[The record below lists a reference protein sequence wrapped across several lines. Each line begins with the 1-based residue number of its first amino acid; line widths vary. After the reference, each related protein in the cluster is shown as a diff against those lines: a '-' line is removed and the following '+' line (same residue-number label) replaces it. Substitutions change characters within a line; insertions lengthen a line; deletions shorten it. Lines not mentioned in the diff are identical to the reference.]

1 MKLPLEEYE
10 ELVDRVRD
18 RIRLH
23 VPPGSVVLVA
33 SKGDEALVRLD
44 GYRAWHFPQTETGVY
59 AGHYP
64 ADSAA
69 AIGHLTDL
77 RSCGAQYLV
86 FPWTARWWL
95 DHYADLARHLNTVHA
110 SLVADDG
117 VCLIFELCEVAAS
130 EADGEASDAGHPETA
145 AGRSEQIDATPAT
158 PLRLVAPTAAPPTR
172 ILTILARFGT
182 DQYPRA
188 EQEIDEIFQRQLP
201 DVQRTVIVVD
211 NALPPHF
218 VEQRPNGALIGG
230 DNRARE
236 FSAFDRALDFVDRSI
251 WSYDLVHFATSAF
264 RTLYV
269 AYLDRF
275 EAEVLGAIN
284 GRPVCLGH
292 VDCYNEPIEV
302 LTYRSQHWVRSC
314 FFFLPPTEV
323 RALGR
328 FGFVSDGRRLFSGDP
343 DAPFRLDAPISPNY
357 RDYILNWL
365 AGADIG
371 QGVTW
376 HSGFALGLDT
386 LPAFEH
392 KAISILNEQ
401 LLGIRLRALGCSVID
416 VTWLWTQLRRQN
428 ATAAIPWSASWQE
441 QLANREA
448 DALRVPSQ
456 PSAAFSTV

>member
-1 MKLPLEEYE
+1 
-10 ELVDRVRD
+10 
-18 RIRLH
+18 
-23 VPPGSVVLVA
+23 
-33 SKGDEALVRLD
+33 
-44 GYRAWHFPQTETGVY
+44 
-59 AGHYP
+59 
-64 ADSAA
+64 
-69 AIGHLTDL
+69 
-77 RSCGAQYLV
+77 
-86 FPWTARWWL
+86 
-95 DHYADLARHLNTVHA
+95 
-110 SLVADDG
+110 VADDG

-130 EADGEASDAGHPETA
+130 GRTA
-145 AGRSEQIDATPAT
+145 RQATPAAQRL
-158 PLRLVAPTAAPPTR
+158 PLDDPNRSTR
-172 ILTILARFGT
+172 RRRRRSGWWRRRRRHHADLTILARFGT

-218 VEQRPNGALIGG
+218 VEPRPNGALIGG

-264 RTLYV
+264 STLYV

-302 LTYRSQHWVRSC
+302 MTYRSQHWVRSC

-328 FGFVSDGRRLFSGDP
+328 FAFISDGRRLFSGDP

-357 RDYILNWL
+357 RDYILHWL

-376 HSGFALGLDT
+376 HSGFALRLDT

-392 KAISILNEQ
+392 KAMSMLNEQ
-401 LLGIRLRALGCSVID
+401 LLGIRLRALGCSLID
-416 VTWLWTQLRRQN
+416 VTWLWTQLRRQH
-428 ATAAIPWSASWQE
+428 ATAVIPWSASWKSSSRIPRSRC
-441 QLANREA
+441 AA
-448 DALRVPSQ
+448 CVPS

>member
-10 ELVDRVRD
+10 DLVDRVRD

-23 VPPGSVVLVA
+23 VPPESVVLVA

-69 AIGHLTDL
+69 AIAHLRDL
-77 RSCGAQYLV
+77 QSCGAQYLV

-95 DHYADLARHLNTVHA
+95 DHYADLALHLNTVHA

-117 VCLIFELCEVAAS
+117 VCLIFELREDAAPR
-130 EADGEASDAGHPETA
+130 ADGEASDAGRAEA
-145 AGRSEQIDATPAT
+145 AAERSDEIVARLAT
-158 PLRLVAPTAAPPTR
+158 PLRLAAPTAAAPKR

-182 DQYPRA
+182 EQYPRA
-188 EQEIDEIFQRQLP
+188 EQDIDEIFQRQLP
-201 DVQRTVIVVD
+201 EVQRTVIVVD
-211 NALPPHF
+211 NASPRHF

-236 FSAFDRALDFVDRSI
+236 FSAFDRALEFVGRSI

-264 RTLYV
+264 KTLYV

-275 EAEVLGAIN
+275 KAEVLGAIN

-302 LTYRSQHWVRSC
+302 MTYRSQHWVRSC

-323 RALGR
+323 KALGR
-328 FGFVSDGRRLFSGDP
+328 FAFVNDGRRFFSGNR
-343 DAPFRLDAPISPNY
+343 DAPFRADAPISANY
-357 RDYILNWL
+357 REYIATWL

-376 HSGFALGLDT
+376 HSGFALTGET
-386 LPAFEH
+386 LESFEH
-392 KAISILNEQ
+392 KTVCILNEQ
-401 LLGIRLRALGCSVID
+401 LLGIRLRALGCRLID
-416 VTWLWTQLRRQN
+416 VTWLSTQLCRQSP
-428 ATAAIPWSASWQE
+428 AEIPWATSWRQ
-441 QLANREA
+441 QLANRDA
-448 DALRVPSQ
+448 DALRVPIR
-456 PSAAFSTV
+456 PAAALSTV